1 MVGAF
6 NRVTLFILD
15 FPRSD
20 EEAISHRISVGSSM
34 VISSLELAD
43 SASCGYPFPLVD

>member
-6 NRVTLFILD
+6 NRVTLVLD

-20 EEAISHRISVGSSM
+20 EEAISHRISVRSSM
-34 VISSLELAD
+34 AIASLELGY
-43 SASCGYPFPLVD
+43 SASCGYPFGLIG